1 MTPRSPESEVR
12 RPFRL
17 ATLALLLLVA
27 ATAGACTWFTGE
39 FSALDRPPPSAD
51 RDGPPAERP

>member
-1 MTPRSPESEVR
+1 MTPRSPEPEVR
-12 RPFRL
+12 RPHPL

-27 ATAGACTWFTGE
+27 ATTGACSWFTGE

-51 RDGPPAERP
+51 RDGPAPERP